1 METSDC
7 EINFW
12 LLYWCCV
19 HPVNAPHNSQ
29 ERQGCQVGKGQGLL
43 PTLRQHPPQYAVFG
57 VLGRGGKSK
66 PLCRK
71 GSRNV
76 FSGWVYLVFLATALM
91 IVLEQAFWVGGS
103 SSCLWLYL
111 KAGRLLPLRDG
122 QQRLVLFKL
131 KVQGE

>member
-1 METSDC
+1 METADC

-43 PTLRQHPPQYAVFG
+43 PTLRQHPPQRAVFG

-66 PLCRK
+66 PLSRK

-76 FSGWVYLVFLATALM
+76 FSGWVYLSGIFSYCPDDS
-91 IVLEQAFWVGGS
+91 VGAGI
-103 SSCLWLYL
+103 LG
-111 KAGRLLPLRDG
+111 GRLLLLPPAVFEGR
-122 QQRLVLFKL
+122 
-131 KVQGE
+131 EAAPT